1 MARPSG
7 ASLRLLRS
15 SSLRSCTFTH
25 PSGRNRFGELNQ
37 WLQHKIQGET
47 QQKCRTKEMKD
58 ACMRQM
64 FTNLSIWAPARLT
77 VRYGIRPMAALVG
90 PSFHEAEP
98 LEGTVVGVQG
108 QQMLVCAQ
116 DGAHLL
122 RRHSSHPSRSQK
134 HRSVRP
140 VCSERQPL
148 PIPFLKKQA
157 TA

>member
-1 MARPSG
+1 
-7 ASLRLLRS
+7 
-15 SSLRSCTFTH
+15 
-25 PSGRNRFGELNQ
+25 
-37 WLQHKIQGET
+37 
-47 QQKCRTKEMKD
+47 MK
-58 ACMRQM
+58 QL
-64 FTNLSIWAPARLT
+64 FTNLSTWAPARLAA
-77 VRYGIRPMAALVG
+77 RYGIWPMATLVG

-98 LEGTVVGVQG
+98 LQGTVVGAQG

-122 RRHSSHPSRSQK
+122 RRQSSHPSRSQK

-157 TA
+157 TAQAALKPIFYFFFSLSLR